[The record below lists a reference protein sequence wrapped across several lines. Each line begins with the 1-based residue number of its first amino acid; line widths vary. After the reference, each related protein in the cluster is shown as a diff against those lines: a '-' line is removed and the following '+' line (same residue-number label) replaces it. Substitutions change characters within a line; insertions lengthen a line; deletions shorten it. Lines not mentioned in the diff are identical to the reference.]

1 MCCNVQLYHDK
12 PVSENGLPSEIEGL
26 LQDFSGYWTYEQV
39 GDTPFF
45 FRKDI
50 VDDRILNINKMNVF
64 EDRILIEKCKDTSL
78 LLDFFNSRRNLI
90 LSVYKVML
98 EAESDINVYKE
109 KLSVY
114 RKLLIINKNSA
125 LKTRFERVKTR
136 RMCRI

>member
-1 MCCNVQLYHDK
+1 
-12 PVSENGLPSEIEGL
+12 L
-26 LQDFSGYWTYEQV
+26 LQDFSGYWSYEQA

-50 VDDRILNINKMNVF
+50 VDDRILNINKLKVF
-64 EDRILIEKCKDTSL
+64 EDRNLIEKCKDTSL

-98 EAESDINVYKE
+98 EAETDKNAYEE

-114 RKLLIINKNSA
+114 RKLLKP
-125 LKTRFERVKTR
+125 
-136 RMCRI
+136 